1 MKKYKLNMI
10 IMIFI
15 LVSVIVL
22 SIIRNYTNN
31 VEVSNVLNTLV
42 LFLGTSFL
50 IYLVLSCFYIIC
62 SVKKDNE
69 IAVKCIKEKK
79 IEELEMISKRNIR
92 KYIFLRQVLNSKYNL
107 LISYFAS
114 GKNNEAFKLMN
125 ETKWRLY
132 NKNVYAYK
140 IFELL
145 YNENVDDA
153 RLLYVKLS
161 RLSKGQ
167 DSNAEIVN
175 YLFDLID
182 KNIRNEK
189 LSKTIYPIVEIICK
203 KYEK

>member
-1 MKKYKLNMI
+1 MI

-167 DSNAEIVN
+167 DSNTEIVN

>member
-167 DSNAEIVN
+167 DSNTEIVN